1 MCVCMCVIGGGVDI
15 DTSRRDIVFG
25 RRRQRRNINIP
36 INDDDIF
43 EPLESVTLSIRIP
56 RRLMGMGI
64 SLGLISEAIGNII
77 DDEGIYIS
85 LDKVYIPLY
94 PYFMWCFS

>member
-25 RRRQRRNINIP
+25 RRRQRRIIDIP

-56 RRLMGMGI
+56 RNLMNMGI

-85 LDKVYIPLY
+85 VYIPLY